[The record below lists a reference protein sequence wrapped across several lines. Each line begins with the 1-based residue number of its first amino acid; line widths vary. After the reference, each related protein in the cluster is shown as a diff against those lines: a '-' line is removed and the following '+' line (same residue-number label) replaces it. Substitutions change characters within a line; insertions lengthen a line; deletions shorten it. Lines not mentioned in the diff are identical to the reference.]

1 MCGGYALSC
10 LGSVITSV
18 RKYVQTIWA
27 DFEIAGNIKKAA
39 LKRERKNRRFG
50 MKGSDVSI
58 S

>member
-27 DFEIAGNIKKAA
+27 DFEIAGNIQKAA

-50 MKGSDVSI
+50 MNGLDVPI